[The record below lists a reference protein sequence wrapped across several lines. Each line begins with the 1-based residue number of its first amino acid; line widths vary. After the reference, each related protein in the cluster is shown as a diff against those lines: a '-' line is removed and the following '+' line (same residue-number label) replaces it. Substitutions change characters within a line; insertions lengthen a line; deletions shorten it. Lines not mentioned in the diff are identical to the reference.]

1 MQMPTLRQ
9 GDQPSRDAWKYEQPG
24 ESPRRSRKRETWRMA
39 ERPEKA
45 SSATKPEKTWS
56 GGIVSMNKQHRTA
69 RSATEAASDARFLA
83 GVARLRSLHR
93 LVSWL
98 VEYTLDTKPLL

>member
-56 GGIVSMNKQHRTA
+56 GGIVSMNKQHRTLDYDKLNSRTNKQKPRKAELA
-69 RSATEAASDARFLA
+69 RQIPRQPAGCQSAETD
-83 GVARLRSLHR
+83 
-93 LVSWL
+93 
-98 VEYTLDTKPLL
+98 